1 MVPGETTGQ
10 DRGLVDEVR
19 VEVFV
24 AEAGA
29 GCVECG
35 VGELDAGCLE
45 EHWGFGAGDLF
56 RQPEVLGQRQVSGHR
71 ASRSKSS

>member
-1 MVPGETTGQ
+1 MVPGEATGL

-24 AEAGA
+24 AEAGR

-35 VGELDAGCLE
+35 VGELDAGCFD
-45 EHWGFGAGDLF
+45 EHCGFGAGDLL
-56 RQPEVLGQRQVSGHR
+56 RQPEVLGQGQVSGHR